1 MPSNP
6 KDFKWKHFQA
16 SIILW
21 AVRWYSRFAISYR
34 DLVIMA
40 QERGLSITHTT
51 LMRWVHEYA
60 PKLEKKIKPHLKRC
74 NDSYRV
80 DETYIKI
87 KGIWQYLYSAVDS
100 DGNTLDWML
109 SRYRNKKAA
118 KRFFKKIMSNPH
130 CKKPRVINVDKAKAF
145 PPAFAECQSESI
157 IPINTKLR
165 QQKYLN
171 NIQEQDHRFTKRR
184 VRHSQW
190 FQSFDTALKTIAGYE
205 TMHMIRKGQ
214 VKNLAKGNV
223 IAEIQF
229 INNLFGIA
237 A

>member
-1 MPSNP
+1 MPNKP

-40 QERGLSITHTT
+40 KERGLSITHTT

-60 PKLEKKIKPHLKRC
+60 PKLAKKVKPHLKSS

-87 KGIWQYLYSAVDS
+87 KGNWQYLYRAVDS
-100 DGNTLDWML
+100 TGNTLDWML
-109 SRYRNKKAA
+109 SRYRNESAA
-118 KRFFKKIMSNPH
+118 KRFFKKIISNPH
-130 CKKPRVINVDKAKAF
+130 CKVPRVINVDKAKAF
-145 PPAFAECQSESI
+145 PPAFAACQAEEL
-157 IPINTKLR
+157 IPKNTKLR
-165 QQKYLN
+165 RQKYLN
-171 NIQEQDHRFTKRR
+171 NIQEQDHRFIKRR
-184 VRHSQW
+184 VRQSQW
-190 FQSFDTALKTIAGYE
+190 FQSFNTARKTIDGYE
-205 TMHMIRKGQ
+205 AMHMIRKGQ
-214 VKNLAKGNV
+214 VKNVNKGNV

-229 INNLFGIA
+229 INNLFAVA